1 MMTLNLTENQWYNFI
16 CGMLAGAQ
24 LKQSDETE
32 GIVTTDYTLGV
43 PWAIGGE
50 PLIGI
55 SAGSA
60 DIYVPPS
67 DGFILLPVSINNVNL
82 PWNGFKVVLNIK
94 NSMFVYTNAI
104 SFVEVIPVEPFDDII
119 VETPSHVGDGEVVEV
134 TFNGDPS
141 IEYNEDAIIFY
152 LKFRVADRVNLDT
165 KYIDVVYTDN
175 PDYCSYI
182 LKWAEVDEGEYGL
195 FGVYPTSNHNG
206 KISLKYVK
214 EYDGPMTQS
223 DVDYQYTE
231 LIKDII
237 NKSAS
242 QGAASNSSQT
252 HSPSGAYVPSG
263 VESPP
268 NSESSGIGGDVY
280 INPNPN
286 YSEQYNP
293 IYAGLS
299 IDKHKI
305 NTFGDADILG
315 VFKLFKGSVSPNT
328 NYSLDISFSFK
339 NCSRDEFNI
348 ISVPRGENYF
358 IIDSW
363 EYNVE
368 AQILHVEYHSGSVI
382 PTSLPTDTYLFYI
395 VYSVDANINPNFLI
409 GLHGFLNEIEYPS
422 NTKFNYTD
430 GYITSVINNTSSV
443 DRSEAY
449 VDPGSEVYGEVFS
462 SIDQYVQIQ
471 YNNCA
476 PQIVH
481 LKPGKNILSLKLP
494 YLKSQT
500 DFKKSYLSFKST
512 GYMMMPIGLKI
523 KTKTII
529 PYKGLKPISR
539 YEKCRLKDVVG
550 VYIRSAGVFDEHIN
564 EQVNVRDTL
573 SVENVSRRTYNETTN
588 EQVNIRDLF
597 NTDLIV
603 RREYNEVE
611 NEQFEIKDNL
621 SVEQVGPKTFRET
634 PTEQVGLND
643 VVNTS
648 VERPTN
654 YIESHIEE
662 VGLNDSL
669 TVDIR
674 QRRVI
679 REVPQ
684 EVLNVLDVININK
697 E

>member
-1 MMTLNLTENQWYNFI
+1 MALNLTENQWYNFL

-24 LKQSDETE
+24 LKQSDENE
-32 GIVTTDYTLGV
+32 SIVTTDYTLGV
-43 PWAIGGE
+43 PWAVGGE

-67 DGFILLPVSINNVNL
+67 GGFIYVPVSINNVNL
-82 PWNGFKVVLNIK
+82 PWNGFKVILNIH
-94 NSMFVYTNAI
+94 NSMFVYNNAI
-104 SFVEVIPVEPFDDII
+104 SFVEVVPVDPFNDII
-119 VETPSHVGDGEVVEV
+119 IEYPSHVGEGFLVEV

-165 KYIDVVYTDN
+165 KYIDVMYSDF
-175 PDYCSYI
+175 SAEASSFI
-182 LKWAEVDEGEYGL
+182 LKWADVGEGEYGL

-223 DVDYQYTE
+223 DVDHQYNE
-231 LIKDII
+231 LIIDII
-237 NKSAS
+237 NKSSS

-252 HSPSGAYVPSG
+252 HSPSGAYVPNG

-268 NSESSGIGGDVY
+268 NSESSGVGGDVY

-299 IDKHKI
+299 IEKHKL
-305 NTFGDADILG
+305 NTFGDVEILG
-315 VFKLFKGSVSPNT
+315 VSELFKSSVQPNT
-328 NYSLDISFSFK
+328 NYNLDISFSFK
-339 NCSRDEFNI
+339 NCSRDEFTI
-348 ISVPRGENYF
+348 LSVPRGENYF
-358 IIDSW
+358 IIDGW

-368 AQILHVEYHSGSVI
+368 AQILHVDYHSGGSI
-382 PTSLPTDTYLFYI
+382 PPNLPTDTMLFYI
-395 VYSVDANINPNFLI
+395 VYSVDVNINSNFLI
-409 GLHGFLNEIEYPS
+409 GLHGFLNESEYPTL
-422 NTKFNYTD
+422 TKFTYTD
-430 GYITSVINNTSSV
+430 GYITSINNSTSSL

-449 VDPGSEVYGEVFS
+449 SDPGSEIYGEVYS
-462 SIDQYVQIQ
+462 AIDQYVQIQ

-481 LKPGKNILSLKLP
+481 LKPGKNFLSLKLP
-494 YLKSQT
+494 YLKSKT

-564 EQVNVRDTL
+564 EQVNIKDTL
-573 SVENVSRRTYNETTN
+573 SVENISRRTYNETEN
-588 EQVNIRDLF
+588 EQVDIRDLF

-611 NEQFEIKDNL
+611 NEQFEIKDKLN
-621 SVEQVGPKTFRET
+621 VEQVGPKTYRET
-634 PTEQVGLND
+634 PIEDININD

-648 VERPTN
+648 VDRPTN
-654 YIESHIEE
+654 YVEIPIEE
-662 VGLNDSL
+662 VGLNDYIN
-669 TVDIR
+669 TNIT

-679 REVPQ
+679 RDVPQ